1 MADVVMYHD
10 VIQMSMA
17 MGIMPVSRAGS
28 TVAVAVVAIMNQ
40 PEISCSSSQDGA
52 SYGQDRA
59 PRRQSLESHEPRKQ
73 QALVQAKK
81 APEDMLLGGVSTPTR
96 PYLARGLGDIP
107 TLWLLFISCF
117 LGHY

>member
-73 QALVQAKK
+73 QALVQEKK
-81 APEDMLLGGVSTPTR
+81 HPKICFWAGYPHPH
-96 PYLARGLGDIP
+96 GL
-107 TLWLLFISCF
+107 T
-117 LGHY
+117 